1 MQVGIDVINNN
12 RIKDDPEFVKK
23 ILNKEE
29 LPLYEKRSDKKIY
42 LASRWAIKEAFI
54 KALGKGV
61 SYDKI
66 AVLSEVSGKPYIKY
80 EGQIY
85 KGVSVSHEKDYSV
98 AIVIVD

>member
-1 MQVGIDVINNN
+1 MAVGIDLVNVN
-12 RIKDDPEFVKK
+12 RIKEDEAFVSH
-23 ILNKEE
+23 ILAEE
-29 LPLYEKRSDKKIY
+29 ERDAYYRRSDKKIY

-66 AVLSEVSGKPYIKY
+66 IVCNEVNGKPYIKY
-80 EGQIY
+80 GGQVY